1 MTPRRWF
8 AIFAAVLAL
17 TAALLVMGLFRAM
30 NVVRQPG
37 YAASTGDPAIQL
49 QDSVMTLRNTACDVV
64 IDGDSTANVGIDP
77 RLITQQTGLTAC
89 NIATNR
95 PNTDD
100 LGTLPLDHFLAN
112 NPKPKLIV
120 FQFGPEEFYRAKS
133 PWEHVGPYTPLL
145 LLSRNFPQR
154 DARRIMAQ
162 HPAET
167 TQFVIYILQHEL
179 MPLKLDRPVVDA
191 QFRHALEHAQQA
203 NGQLDLNLPA
213 QTTCRAPALP
223 LYGPLDTKW
232 ASSLH
237 RKYEDEGIPVL
248 VRASPVP
255 TCDPQLEKFQHD
267 LAPLVDGNVEALP
280 ISTFVA
286 GDRHTTQEGSQA
298 ETMGLVNLI
307 KSRFPN
313 YMQQPAKP

>member
-154 DARRIMAQ
+154 DALRIMAQ

-167 TQFVIYILQHEL
+167 TQFVIYILQACSGCAIQARARTRAAG
-179 MPLKLDRPVVDA
+179 KRPVGSEFTGSDYLPSPGA
-191 QFRHALEHAQQA
+191 AAL
-203 NGQLDLNLPA
+203 
-213 QTTCRAPALP
+213 RAA
-223 LYGPLDTKW
+223 G
-232 ASSLH
+232 
-237 RKYEDEGIPVL
+237 YEMGEQS
-248 VRASPVP
+248 A
-255 TCDPQLEKFQHD
+255 PQ
-267 LAPLVDGNVEALP
+267 
-280 ISTFVA
+280 I
-286 GDRHTTQEGSQA
+286 
-298 ETMGLVNLI
+298 
-307 KSRFPN
+307 
-313 YMQQPAKP
+313 

>member
-1 MTPRRWF
+1 MTLRRWF
-8 AIFAAVLAL
+8 TIFVAVLAV
-17 TAALLVMGLFRAM
+17 TAILLVAGLFHAM
-30 NVVRQPG
+30 NLVRRPG

-49 QDSVMTLRNTACDVV
+49 QDSVMTLHNTACDVV
-64 IDGDSTANVGIDP
+64 IEGDSTANVGIDP
-77 RLITQQTGLTAC
+77 RIITGQTGLTAC

-95 PNTDD
+95 PNTDY

-112 NPKPKLIV
+112 NPKPKLLV

-133 PWEHVGPYTPLL
+133 PWERVGPYTPLL
-145 LLSRNFPQR
+145 LLSRDFPQR
-154 DARRIMAQ
+154 EALRIMAQ

-179 MPLKLDRPVVDA
+179 MPLKFDRPKVEA
-191 QFRHALEHAQQA
+191 QYNHALEHAQQT

-213 QTTCRAPALP
+213 QTTCRTPALP
-223 LYGPLDTKW
+223 LYGPLDTTW

-237 RKYEDEGIPVL
+237 RKYEEQGIPVL
-248 VRASPVP
+248 VRAAAVP

-267 LAPLVDGNVEALP
+267 LASLVDGNVDALP
-280 ISTFVA
+280 IGTFVA
-286 GDRHTTQEGSQA
+286 GDRHTTQEGSQV

-313 YMQQPAKP
+313 YLQQPLKP